1 MTAATLPYARSRR
14 ELWLF
19 IAQRVTAMILAP
31 LVLIHLITI
40 FYAVRG
46 GLSAAEILG
55 RTKGSLLWGGFYAL
69 FVVAASIHGA
79 VGLRSIAREML
90 KVSGIAVDA
99 VASIFC
105 VVALALGFRALGA
118 LT

>member
-1 MTAATLPYARSRR
+1 MTAVTLPRARSRR

-31 LVLIHLITI
+31 LVLIHLATI

-55 RTKGSLLWGGFYAL
+55 RTQGSLLWGGFYGL

-79 VGLRSIAREML
+79 IGLRSIVREMTG
-90 KVSGIAVDA
+90 VSGVAVDA
-99 VASIFC
+99 VAAIFC
-105 VVALALGFRALGA
+105 IAALALGFRAVGA

>member
-1 MTAATLPYARSRR
+1 MTAAVLPRARSRR

-19 IAQRVTAMILAP
+19 IAQRITAMILAP
-31 LVLIHLITI
+31 LVLIHLATI

-46 GLSAAEILG
+46 GLSAAEIMG
-55 RTKGSLLWGGFYAL
+55 RTQGSLVWGGFYGL

-79 VGLRSIAREML
+79 IGLRSITREML
-90 KVSGIAVDA
+90 KTSGVAVDA
-99 VASIFC
+99 VAALFC
-105 VVALALGFRALGA
+105 IAALLLGFRAVAA

>member
-1 MTAATLPYARSRR
+1 MTALTLPRARSRR

-19 IAQRVTAMILAP
+19 IAQRTTAMILAP
-31 LVLIHLITI
+31 LVLIHLGTI

-55 RTKGSLLWGGFYAL
+55 RTQGSLLWGGFYAL

-79 VGLRSIAREML
+79 IGLRSILREM
-90 KVSGIAVDA
+90 VGSRGAAVNLV
-99 VASIFC
+99 VAAFC
-105 VVALALGFRALGA
+105 VLALGLGFRAVAA